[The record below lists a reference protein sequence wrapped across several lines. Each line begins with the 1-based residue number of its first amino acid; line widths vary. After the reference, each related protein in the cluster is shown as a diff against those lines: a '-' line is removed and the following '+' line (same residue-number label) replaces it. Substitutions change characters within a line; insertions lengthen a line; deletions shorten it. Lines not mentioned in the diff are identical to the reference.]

1 MKYFTVN
8 YGDAMAEFNSLTYA
22 LNAVRLALRI
32 QGLDAAQARMIT
44 DQMHAELNKRNRP
57 HAVNH
62 GAITLRTWA
71 SAADAYE
78 VLRHE
83 ADQQANSNDV

>member
-1 MKYFTVN
+1 MKYFTVH
-8 YGDAMAEFNSLTYA
+8 YGDAMAGFDTLTHA

-32 QGLDAAQARMIT
+32 QGLDAAQARSIT
-44 DQMHAELNKRNRP
+44 DRMRTELGKRGRP

-78 VLRHE
+78 VLRYE
-83 ADQQANSNDV
+83 ADRQTQSED